1 MRKNFSQKLNNEF
14 KGTVINHIVS
24 LKIVTNYGM
33 KALRHLNKYFLK
45 YWKKL
50 LVGLLITVSA
60 RIFSLVMPSYIN
72 KSIQT
77 IEQFFNGEID
87 KAYAQALLAIDIGI
101 IIGTT
106 AIAALLTFLMRQY
119 IINVSRYIEFDLK
132 NELFEHYL
140 TLSLNFFKRNRVG
153 DLMNRLSEDVSQVRM
168 YAGPA
173 IMYGLQTLT
182 LFVILIPLMF
192 IKAPTLALYTVLPFP
207 ILSVL
212 IYNISKRIHL
222 RSTAV
227 QAYLS
232 TLSTFTQ
239 ERFSG
244 IAVVKA
250 YGLEEQIDQEISQL
264 SSEGKETAMYLVRI
278 NAWFFPLMLLLIGAS
293 NIIVMFVGGRMYL
306 DGSISSVGLIAEF
319 ILYVN
324 MLTWPVTVVG
334 WLTSIIQR
342 AEASQERIN
351 DFLKTTPELVSG
363 DLTMDE
369 VKGELSFTNVH
380 LTYQDTNIEALKG
393 VSFSVKPGETL
404 AILGKTGS
412 GKSSVMD
419 LAARLLD
426 PTSGTILLDQK
437 DLKSYHLDQLR
448 AEIGAVPQD
457 AFLFS
462 ETIKSNIK
470 FGSKNA
476 DDEAIISAAKMAD
489 VHDNILSF
497 PDGYETQLGERGIS
511 LSGGQKQR
519 VSIARALIKQAK
531 IYLFDDC
538 LSAVDTETE
547 EVILENIKR
556 LTADKTTLIVSH
568 RISTIKHADR
578 IIVIEDGKIVQEG
591 THTELLEKEGFYKHL
606 YHEQLVA

>member
-1 MRKNFSQKLNNEF
+1 
-14 KGTVINHIVS
+14 
-24 LKIVTNYGM
+24 M
-33 KALRHLNKYFLK
+33 KALRHLNKYFLE

-50 LVGLLITVSA
+50 LIGLLITVSA
-60 RIFSLVMPSYIN
+60 RVFSLVMPSYIN

-77 IEQFFNGEID
+77 IEQFFKGEID
-87 KAYAQALLAIDIGI
+87 KAHAQELLAIDIGI
-101 IIGTT
+101 IVGTT

-250 YGLEEQIDQEISQL
+250 YGLEEQIDEEISQL
-264 SSEGKETAMYLVRI
+264 SSEGKETAMHLARI

-293 NIIVMFVGGRMYL
+293 NIIVMFVGGRMFL
-306 DGSISSVGLIAEF
+306 NGSISSVGLIAEF

-351 DFLKTTPELVSG
+351 DFLNTAPDLASG
-363 DLTMDE
+363 DLALDE
-369 VKGELSFTNVH
+369 VKGELHFKEVH

-393 VSFSVKPGETL
+393 VSFTVKPGETL

-437 DLKSYHLDQLR
+437 DLKSYNLDQLR

-476 DDEAIISAAKMAD
+476 SDDEIVSAAKMAD

-497 PDGYETQLGERGIS
+497 PDGYDTQSGERGIS

-547 EVILENIKR
+547 EVILENIKK
-556 LTADKTTLIVSH
+556 LTAHKTSLIVSH

-578 IIVIEDGKIVQEG
+578 IIVIEDGNIVQEG
-591 THTELLEKEGFYKHL
+591 THAELVEKEGFYKHL

>member
-1 MRKNFSQKLNNEF
+1 
-14 KGTVINHIVS
+14 
-24 LKIVTNYGM
+24 M

-50 LVGLLITVSA
+50 LIGLLITASA

-77 IEQFFNGEID
+77 IERFFNEEIT
-87 KAYAQALLAIDIGI
+87 KEAAQKLLAMDIWV

-106 AIAALLTFLMRQY
+106 AMAALLTFLMRQY

-132 NELFEHYL
+132 NEIFGHYL
-140 TLSLNFFKRNRVG
+140 KLSLNFFKKNRVG

-182 LFVILIPLMF
+182 LFLILIPLMF

-207 ILSVL
+207 LLSLL
-212 IYNISKRIHL
+212 IYGISKSIHQ
-222 RSTAV
+222 RSTEV
-227 QAYLS
+227 QVFLS
-232 TLSTFTQ
+232 TISTFTQ

-250 YGLEEQIDQEISQL
+250 YGLESQIDKDIQEL
-264 SSEGKETAMYLVRI
+264 SAEGKETAMHLARI

-293 NIIVMFVGGRMYL
+293 NIIVMYVGGQMYI
-306 DGSISSVGLIAEF
+306 DGSIDSVGLIAEF

-351 DFLKTTPELVSG
+351 DFLTTKPDLVSG
-363 DLTMDE
+363 AHTLDQING
-369 VKGELSFTNVH
+369 KLSFKNVS
-380 LTYQDTNIEALKG
+380 LTYEDTEIEALKG
-393 VSFSVKPGETL
+393 VSFSVEPGETL

-412 GKSSVMD
+412 GKSSIVD
-419 LAARLLD
+419 LVSRLLD
-426 PTSGTILLDQK
+426 PTSGTVLLDDRDIK
-437 DLKSYHLDQLR
+437 EFDLHKLR
-448 AEIGAVPQD
+448 SEIGSVPQD
-457 AFLFS
+457 SFLFS
-462 ETIKSNIK
+462 ETIRANIQ
-470 FGSKNA
+470 FGLN
-476 DDEAIISAAKMAD
+476 EASEDQIIEAAKMAD
-489 VHDNILSF
+489 VHDNILTF
-497 PDGYETQLGERGIS
+497 PKGYDTLLGERGIS

-519 VSIARALIKQAK
+519 VAIARALIKNAK
-531 IYLFDDC
+531 LYIFDDC

-547 EVILENIKR
+547 EVILEHIKN
-556 LTADKTTLIVSH
+556 LTKHKTTLIVSH

-578 IIVIEDGKIVQEG
+578 ILVLDQGRIVQEG
-591 THTELLEKEGFYKHL
+591 THSKLIEEEGFYKHL
-606 YHEQLVA
+606 YQEQLAS

>member
-1 MRKNFSQKLNNEF
+1 
-14 KGTVINHIVS
+14 
-24 LKIVTNYGM
+24 M
-33 KALRHLNKYFLK
+33 KALRHLNKYFIK

-50 LVGLLITVSA
+50 LIGLLITASA

-77 IEQFFNGEID
+77 IERFFSEEIT
-87 KAYAQALLAIDIGI
+87 KEAAQKLLAIDIGI

-106 AIAALLTFLMRQY
+106 AMAALLTFLMRQY

-132 NELFEHYL
+132 NEVFSHYL
-140 TLSLNFFKRNRVG
+140 KLSLNFYKKNRVG

-182 LFVILIPLMF
+182 LFLILIPLMF
-192 IKAPTLALYTVLPFP
+192 IKAPMLAFYTVLPFP
-207 ILSVL
+207 VLSVL
-212 IYNISKRIHL
+212 IYSISKRIHQ

-227 QAYLS
+227 QVFLS

-250 YGLEEQIDQEISQL
+250 YGLERQIDQDIRQL
-264 SSEGKETAMYLVRI
+264 SVEGKETAMHLAKI

-293 NIIVMFVGGRMYL
+293 NIIVMYVGGRMYI
-306 DGSISSVGLIAEF
+306 DGSIDSVGLIAEF

-351 DFLKTTPELVSG
+351 DFLNTEPDLVSG
-363 DLTMDE
+363 AHSLE
-369 VKGELSFTNVH
+369 HISGKLSFENVS
-380 LTYQDTNIEALKG
+380 LTYEDTEIEALKK
-393 VSFSVKPGETL
+393 VSFSVNPGETL

-412 GKSSVMD
+412 GKSSIVD
-419 LAARLLD
+419 LATRLLD
-426 PTSGTILLDQK
+426 PSSGSVLLDDK
-437 DLKSYHLDQLR
+437 DLKDFNLSQLR
-448 AEIGAVPQD
+448 TAIGAVPQD
-457 AFLFS
+457 SFLFS
-462 ETIKSNIK
+462 ETIKANIK
-470 FGSKNA
+470 FGYK
-476 DDEAIISAAKMAD
+476 EATEEQIIEAAKMAD

-497 PDGYETQLGERGIS
+497 PKGYDTLLGERGIS

-519 VSIARALIKQAK
+519 VAIARALIKDAK
-531 IYLFDDC
+531 IYIFDDC

-547 EVILENIKR
+547 EIILEHIKR
-556 LTADKTTLIVSH
+556 LTKNKTTIIVSH

-578 IIVIEDGKIVQEG
+578 ILVLDQGRMVQEG
-591 THTELLEKEGFYKHL
+591 SHTKLVEEEGFYRHL
-606 YHEQLVA
+606 YQEQLVS

>member
-1 MRKNFSQKLNNEF
+1 
-14 KGTVINHIVS
+14 
-24 LKIVTNYGM
+24 M

-50 LVGLLITVSA
+50 LIGLLITASA

-77 IEQFFNGEID
+77 IERFFNEEIT
-87 KAYAQALLAIDIGI
+87 KEVAQKLLAIDIGV

-132 NELFEHYL
+132 NEVFSHYL
-140 TLSLNFFKRNRVG
+140 KLSLNFYKKNRVG

-182 LFVILIPLMF
+182 LFLILIPLMF
-192 IKAPTLALYTVLPFP
+192 IKAPILAFYTVLPFP
-207 ILSVL
+207 VLSVL
-212 IYNISKRIHL
+212 IYGISKRIHQ

-227 QAYLS
+227 QVFLS

-250 YGLEEQIDQEISQL
+250 YGLERQIDQDIRQL
-264 SSEGKETAMYLVRI
+264 SVEGKETAMHLAKI

-293 NIIVMFVGGRMYL
+293 NIIVMYVGGQMYI
-306 DGSISSVGLIAEF
+306 DGSIDSVGLIAEF

-351 DFLKTTPELVSG
+351 DFLNTEPDLVSG
-363 DLTMDE
+363 THSLE
-369 VKGELSFTNVH
+369 HISGKLSFENVS
-380 LTYQDTNIEALKG
+380 LTYEDTEIEALKH
-393 VSFSVKPGETL
+393 VSFSVNPGETL

-412 GKSSVMD
+412 GKSSIVD
-419 LAARLLD
+419 LATRLLD
-426 PTSGTILLDQK
+426 PSSGRVLLDDK
-437 DLKSYHLDQLR
+437 DLKDFDLSQLR
-448 AEIGAVPQD
+448 TEIGAVPQD
-457 AFLFS
+457 SFLFS
-462 ETIKSNIK
+462 ETIKANIK
-470 FGSKNA
+470 FGYK
-476 DDEAIISAAKMAD
+476 EATEEQIIEAAKMAD

-497 PDGYETQLGERGIS
+497 PKGYDTLLGERGIS

-519 VSIARALIKQAK
+519 VAIARALIKDAK
-531 IYLFDDC
+531 IYIFDDC

-547 EVILENIKR
+547 EVILEHIKR
-556 LTADKTTLIVSH
+556 LTKNKTTIIVSH

-578 IIVIEDGKIVQEG
+578 ILVLDQGRVVQEG
-591 THTELLEKEGFYKHL
+591 SHTKLIEEDGFYKHL
-606 YHEQLVA
+606 YQEQLVS

>member
-1 MRKNFSQKLNNEF
+1 
-14 KGTVINHIVS
+14 
-24 LKIVTNYGM
+24 M

-50 LVGLLITVSA
+50 LIGLLITASA
-60 RIFSLVMPSYIN
+60 RISSLVMPSYIN

-77 IEQFFNGEID
+77 IERFFKEEITRE
-87 KAYAQALLAIDIGI
+87 AAQKLLAFDIGI

-106 AIAALLTFLMRQY
+106 AMAALLTFLMRQY

-132 NELFEHYL
+132 NEVFGHYL
-140 TLSLNFFKRNRVG
+140 KLSLNFFKKNRVG

-182 LFVILIPLMF
+182 LFLILIPLMF

-207 ILSVL
+207 LLSLL
-212 IYNISKRIHL
+212 IYSISKRIHQ
-222 RSTAV
+222 RSTEV
-227 QAYLS
+227 QAFLS

-239 ERFSG
+239 EHFSG

-250 YGLEEQIDQEISQL
+250 YGLEPQIDKDIRKL
-264 SSEGKETAMYLVRI
+264 SVEGKETAMHLAKI

-293 NIIVMFVGGRMYL
+293 NIIVMYVGGRMYIEGRI
-306 DGSISSVGLIAEF
+306 DSVGLIAEF

-351 DFLKTTPELVSG
+351 DFLTTEPDLVSG
-363 DLTMDE
+363 VHSLE
-369 VKGELSFTNVH
+369 QISGKLSFEKVS
-380 LTYQDTNIEALKG
+380 LTYEDTEIEALKE
-393 VSFSVKPGETL
+393 VSFSVNPGETL

-412 GKSSVMD
+412 GKSSIVD
-419 LAARLLD
+419 LVSRLLD
-426 PTSGTILLDQK
+426 PSSGKVLLDDR
-437 DLKSYHLDQLR
+437 DLKEFDLQKLR
-448 AEIGAVPQD
+448 TEIGAVPQD
-457 AFLFS
+457 SFLFS
-462 ETIKSNIK
+462 ETIRANIQ
-470 FGSKNA
+470 FGLN
-476 DDEAIISAAKMAD
+476 EASEEQIIRAAKMAD
-489 VHDNILSF
+489 VHDNILTFSK
-497 PDGYETQLGERGIS
+497 GYDTLLGERGIS

-519 VSIARALIKQAK
+519 VAIARALIKNAK
-531 IYLFDDC
+531 LYIFDDC

-547 EVILENIKR
+547 EVILEHIKN
-556 LTADKTTLIVSH
+556 LTKHKTTLIVSH
-568 RISTIKHADR
+568 RISTIKHANR
-578 IIVIEDGKIVQEG
+578 ILVLDQGRVVQEG
-591 THTELLEKEGFYKHL
+591 THSKLIEEEGFYKHL
-606 YHEQLVA
+606 YQEQLVS

>member
-1 MRKNFSQKLNNEF
+1 
-14 KGTVINHIVS
+14 
-24 LKIVTNYGM
+24 M

-50 LVGLLITVSA
+50 LIGLLITASA

-77 IEQFFNGEID
+77 IERFFNEEIT
-87 KAYAQALLAIDIGI
+87 KEAAQKLLAIDIGI

-106 AIAALLTFLMRQY
+106 AMAALLTFLMRQY

-132 NELFEHYL
+132 NEVFSHYL
-140 TLSLNFFKRNRVG
+140 KLSLNFYKKNRVG

-182 LFVILIPLMF
+182 LFLILIPLMF
-192 IKAPTLALYTVLPFP
+192 IKAPMLAFYTVLPFP
-207 ILSVL
+207 VLSVL
-212 IYNISKRIHL
+212 IYSISKRIHQ

-227 QAYLS
+227 QVFLS

-250 YGLEEQIDQEISQL
+250 YGLERQIDQDIRQL
-264 SSEGKETAMYLVRI
+264 SVEGKETAMHLAKI

-293 NIIVMFVGGRMYL
+293 NIIVMYVGGRMYI
-306 DGSISSVGLIAEF
+306 DGSIDSVGLIAEF

-351 DFLKTTPELVSG
+351 DFLNTAPDLVSG
-363 DLTMDE
+363 AHSLE
-369 VKGELSFTNVH
+369 HISGKLSFENVS
-380 LTYQDTNIEALKG
+380 LTYEDTEIEALKQ
-393 VSFSVKPGETL
+393 VSFSVNPGETL

-412 GKSSVMD
+412 GKSTIVD
-419 LAARLLD
+419 LATRLLD
-426 PTSGTILLDQK
+426 PSSGRVLLDDK
-437 DLKSYHLDQLR
+437 DLKDFNLSQLR
-448 AEIGAVPQD
+448 TAIGAVPQD
-457 AFLFS
+457 SFLFS
-462 ETIKSNIK
+462 ETIKANIK
-470 FGSKNA
+470 FGYK
-476 DDEAIISAAKMAD
+476 EATEEQIIEAAKMAD

-497 PDGYETQLGERGIS
+497 PKGYDTLLGERGIS

-519 VSIARALIKQAK
+519 VAIARALIKDAK
-531 IYLFDDC
+531 IYIFDDC

-547 EVILENIKR
+547 EVILEHIKR
-556 LTADKTTLIVSH
+556 LTKNKTTIIVSH

-578 IIVIEDGKIVQEG
+578 ILVLDQGRVVQEG
-591 THTELLEKEGFYKHL
+591 SHTKLVEEEGFYRHL
-606 YHEQLVA
+606 YQEQLVS

>member
-1 MRKNFSQKLNNEF
+1 
-14 KGTVINHIVS
+14 
-24 LKIVTNYGM
+24 M

-50 LVGLLITVSA
+50 LIGLLITVSA
-60 RIFSLVMPSYIN
+60 RVFSLVMPSYIN

-77 IEQFFNGEID
+77 IEQFFKGNID
-87 KAYAQALLAIDIGI
+87 KTQAQELLAIDIGI

-140 TLSLNFFKRNRVG
+140 SLSLNFFKRNRVG

-264 SSEGKETAMYLVRI
+264 SSEGKETAMHLARI

-293 NIIVMFVGGRMYL
+293 NIIVMFVGGRMFL
-306 DGSISSVGLIAEF
+306 NGSISSVGLIAEF

-351 DFLKTTPELVSG
+351 DFLKTAPDLVSG
-363 DLTMDE
+363 DLPAQD
-369 VKGELSFTNVH
+369 VKGELSFKNVR

-393 VSFSVKPGETL
+393 ISFTVKPGETL

-419 LAARLLD
+419 LSARLLD
-426 PTSGTILLDQK
+426 PTSGTILLDRK
-437 DLKSYHLDQLR
+437 ELKSYQLDQLR
-448 AEIGAVPQD
+448 AEIGSVPQD

-476 DDEAIISAAKMAD
+476 DDDTIINAAKMAD

-497 PDGYETQLGERGIS
+497 PDGYDTLLGERGIS

-547 EVILENIKR
+547 EVILENIKK
-556 LTADKTTLIVSH
+556 LTIDKTTLIVSH
-568 RISTIKHADR
+568 RISTVKHADR
-578 IIVIEDGKIVQEG
+578 IIVIEDGKITQEG

>member
-1 MRKNFSQKLNNEF
+1 
-14 KGTVINHIVS
+14 
-24 LKIVTNYGM
+24 M
-33 KALRHLNKYFLK
+33 KALRHLNKYFIK

-50 LVGLLITVSA
+50 LIGLLITASA

-77 IEQFFNGEID
+77 IERFFSEEIT
-87 KAYAQALLAIDIGI
+87 KEAAQKLLAIDIGI

-106 AIAALLTFLMRQY
+106 AMAALLTFLMRQY

-132 NELFEHYL
+132 NEVFSHYL
-140 TLSLNFFKRNRVG
+140 KLSLNFYKKNRVG

-182 LFVILIPLMF
+182 LFLILIPLMF
-192 IKAPTLALYTVLPFP
+192 IKAPMLAFYTVLPFP
-207 ILSVL
+207 VLSVL
-212 IYNISKRIHL
+212 IYSISKRIHQ

-227 QAYLS
+227 QVFLS

-250 YGLEEQIDQEISQL
+250 YGLERQIDRDIRHL
-264 SSEGKETAMYLVRI
+264 SVEGKETAMHLAKI

-293 NIIVMFVGGRMYL
+293 NIIVMYVGGQMYI
-306 DGSISSVGLIAEF
+306 DGSIDSVGLIAEF

-351 DFLKTTPELVSG
+351 DFLNTEPDLVSG
-363 DLTMDE
+363 AHSLE
-369 VKGELSFTNVH
+369 HISGKLSFENVS
-380 LTYQDTNIEALKG
+380 LTYEDTEIEALKK
-393 VSFSVKPGETL
+393 VSFSVNPGETL

-412 GKSSVMD
+412 GKSSIVD
-419 LAARLLD
+419 LATRLLD
-426 PTSGTILLDQK
+426 PSSGRVLLDDT
-437 DLKSYHLDQLR
+437 DLKDFDLRQLR
-448 AEIGAVPQD
+448 TEIGAVPQD
-457 AFLFS
+457 SFLFS
-462 ETIKSNIK
+462 ETIKANIK
-470 FGSKNA
+470 FGYK
-476 DDEAIISAAKMAD
+476 EATEEQIIEAAKMAD

-497 PDGYETQLGERGIS
+497 PKGYDTLLGERGIS

-519 VSIARALIKQAK
+519 VAIARALIKDAK
-531 IYLFDDC
+531 IYIFDDC

-547 EVILENIKR
+547 EVILEHIKR
-556 LTADKTTLIVSH
+556 LTKNKTTIIVSH

-578 IIVIEDGKIVQEG
+578 ILVLDQGRVVQEG
-591 THTELLEKEGFYKHL
+591 SHTKLIEEDGFYKHL
-606 YHEQLVA
+606 YQEQLVS

>member
-1 MRKNFSQKLNNEF
+1 
-14 KGTVINHIVS
+14 
-24 LKIVTNYGM
+24 M

-50 LVGLLITVSA
+50 LIGLLITASA

-77 IEQFFNGEID
+77 IERFFNEEIT
-87 KAYAQALLAIDIGI
+87 KEAAQKLLAIDIGI

-106 AIAALLTFLMRQY
+106 AMAALLTFLMRQY

-132 NELFEHYL
+132 NEVFSHYL
-140 TLSLNFFKRNRVG
+140 KLSLNFYKKNRVG

-182 LFVILIPLMF
+182 LFLILIPLMF
-192 IKAPTLALYTVLPFP
+192 IKAPMLAFYTVLPFP
-207 ILSVL
+207 VLSVL
-212 IYNISKRIHL
+212 IYSISKRIHQ

-227 QAYLS
+227 QVFLS

-250 YGLEEQIDQEISQL
+250 YGLERQIDQDIRQL
-264 SSEGKETAMYLVRI
+264 SVEGKETAMHLAKI

-293 NIIVMFVGGRMYL
+293 NIIVMYVGGRMYI
-306 DGSISSVGLIAEF
+306 DGSIDSVGLIAEF

-351 DFLKTTPELVSG
+351 DFLNTAPDLVSG
-363 DLTMDE
+363 AYSLE
-369 VKGELSFTNVH
+369 HISGKLSFENVS
-380 LTYQDTNIEALKG
+380 LTYEDTEIEALKQ
-393 VSFSVKPGETL
+393 VSFSVNPGETL

-412 GKSSVMD
+412 GKSSIVD
-419 LAARLLD
+419 LATRLLD
-426 PTSGTILLDQK
+426 PSSGRVLLDDK
-437 DLKSYHLDQLR
+437 DLKDFNLSQLR
-448 AEIGAVPQD
+448 TAIGAVPQD
-457 AFLFS
+457 SFLFS
-462 ETIKSNIK
+462 ETIKANIK
-470 FGSKNA
+470 FGYK
-476 DDEAIISAAKMAD
+476 EATEEQIIEAAKMAD

-497 PDGYETQLGERGIS
+497 PKGYDTLLGERGIS

-519 VSIARALIKQAK
+519 VAIARALIKDAK
-531 IYLFDDC
+531 IYIFDDC

-547 EVILENIKR
+547 EVILEHIKR
-556 LTADKTTLIVSH
+556 LTKNKTTIIVSH

-578 IIVIEDGKIVQEG
+578 ILVLDQGRVVQEG
-591 THTELLEKEGFYKHL
+591 SHTKLVEEEGFYRHL
-606 YHEQLVA
+606 YQEQLVS

>member
-1 MRKNFSQKLNNEF
+1 
-14 KGTVINHIVS
+14 
-24 LKIVTNYGM
+24 M

-50 LVGLLITVSA
+50 LIGLLITASA

-77 IEQFFNGEID
+77 IERFFNEEIT
-87 KAYAQALLAIDIGI
+87 KEAAQKLLAIDIGV

-132 NELFEHYL
+132 NEVFGHYL
-140 TLSLNFFKRNRVG
+140 KLSLNFYKKNRVG

-182 LFVILIPLMF
+182 LFLILIPLMF
-192 IKAPTLALYTVLPFP
+192 IKAPMLAFYTVLPFP
-207 ILSVL
+207 VLSVL
-212 IYNISKRIHL
+212 IYGISKRIHQ

-227 QAYLS
+227 QVFLS

-250 YGLEEQIDQEISQL
+250 YGLERQIDRDIRQL
-264 SSEGKETAMYLVRI
+264 SVEGKETAMHLAKI

-293 NIIVMFVGGRMYL
+293 NIIVMYVGGQMYI
-306 DGSISSVGLIAEF
+306 DGSIDSVGLIAEF

-351 DFLKTTPELVSG
+351 DFLNTEPDLVSG
-363 DLTMDE
+363 AHSLE
-369 VKGELSFTNVH
+369 HISGKLSFENVS
-380 LTYQDTNIEALKG
+380 LTYEDTEIEALKK
-393 VSFSVKPGETL
+393 VSFSVNPGETL

-412 GKSSVMD
+412 GKSSIVD
-419 LAARLLD
+419 LATRLLD
-426 PTSGTILLDQK
+426 PSSGRVLLDDT
-437 DLKSYHLDQLR
+437 DLKDFDLRQLR
-448 AEIGAVPQD
+448 TEIGAVPQD
-457 AFLFS
+457 SFLFS
-462 ETIKSNIK
+462 ETIKANIK
-470 FGSKNA
+470 FGYK
-476 DDEAIISAAKMAD
+476 EATEEQIIEAAKMAD

-497 PDGYETQLGERGIS
+497 PKGYDTLLGERGIS

-519 VSIARALIKQAK
+519 VAIARALIKDAK
-531 IYLFDDC
+531 VYIFDDC

-547 EVILENIKR
+547 EVILEHIKH
-556 LTADKTTLIVSH
+556 LTKNKTTIIVSH

-578 IIVIEDGKIVQEG
+578 ILVLDQGRVVQEG
-591 THTELLEKEGFYKHL
+591 SHTKLIEEDGFYKHL
-606 YHEQLVA
+606 YQEQLVS

>member
-1 MRKNFSQKLNNEF
+1 
-14 KGTVINHIVS
+14 
-24 LKIVTNYGM
+24 M
-33 KALRHLNKYFLK
+33 KALRHLNKYFIK

-50 LVGLLITVSA
+50 LIGLLITASA

-77 IEQFFNGEID
+77 IERFFSEEIT
-87 KAYAQALLAIDIGI
+87 KEAAQKLLAIDIGI

-106 AIAALLTFLMRQY
+106 AMAALLTFLMRQY

-132 NELFEHYL
+132 NEVFSHYL
-140 TLSLNFFKRNRVG
+140 KLSLNFYKKNRVG

-182 LFVILIPLMF
+182 LFLILIPLMF
-192 IKAPTLALYTVLPFP
+192 IKAPMLAFYTVLPFP
-207 ILSVL
+207 VLSVL
-212 IYNISKRIHL
+212 IYSISKRIHQ

-227 QAYLS
+227 QVFLS

-250 YGLEEQIDQEISQL
+250 YGLERQIDRDIRHL
-264 SSEGKETAMYLVRI
+264 SVEGKETAMHLAKI

-293 NIIVMFVGGRMYL
+293 NIIVMYVGGQMYI
-306 DGSISSVGLIAEF
+306 DGSIDSVGLIAEF

-351 DFLKTTPELVSG
+351 DFLNTEPDLVSG
-363 DLTMDE
+363 AHSLE
-369 VKGELSFTNVH
+369 HISGKLSFENVS
-380 LTYQDTNIEALKG
+380 LTYEDTEIEALKK
-393 VSFSVKPGETL
+393 VSFSVNPGETL

-412 GKSSVMD
+412 GKSSIVD
-419 LAARLLD
+419 LATRLLD
-426 PTSGTILLDQK
+426 PSSGRVLLDDK
-437 DLKSYHLDQLR
+437 DLKDFNLSQLR
-448 AEIGAVPQD
+448 TAIGAVPQD
-457 AFLFS
+457 SFLFS
-462 ETIKSNIK
+462 ETIKANIK
-470 FGSKNA
+470 FGYK
-476 DDEAIISAAKMAD
+476 EATEEQIIEAAKMAD

-497 PDGYETQLGERGIS
+497 PKGYDTLLGERGIS

-519 VSIARALIKQAK
+519 VAIARALIKDAK
-531 IYLFDDC
+531 IYIFDDC

-547 EVILENIKR
+547 EVILEHIKR
-556 LTADKTTLIVSH
+556 LTKNKTTIIVSH

-578 IIVIEDGKIVQEG
+578 ILVLDQGRVVQEG
-591 THTELLEKEGFYKHL
+591 SHTKLVEEEGFYRHL
-606 YHEQLVA
+606 YQEQLVS

>member
-1 MRKNFSQKLNNEF
+1 
-14 KGTVINHIVS
+14 
-24 LKIVTNYGM
+24 M

-50 LVGLLITVSA
+50 LIGLLITASA

-77 IEQFFNGEID
+77 IERFFNEEIT
-87 KAYAQALLAIDIGI
+87 KEAAQKLLAIDIGV

-132 NELFEHYL
+132 NEVFGHYL
-140 TLSLNFFKRNRVG
+140 KLSLNFYKKNRVG

-182 LFVILIPLMF
+182 LFLILIPLMF
-192 IKAPTLALYTVLPFP
+192 IKAPMLAFYTVLPFP
-207 ILSVL
+207 VLSVL
-212 IYNISKRIHL
+212 IYSISKRIHQ

-227 QAYLS
+227 QVFLS

-250 YGLEEQIDQEISQL
+250 YGLERQIDRDIRHL
-264 SSEGKETAMYLVRI
+264 SVEGKETAMHLAKI

-293 NIIVMFVGGRMYL
+293 NIIVMYVGGQMYI
-306 DGSISSVGLIAEF
+306 DGSIDSVGLIAEF

-351 DFLKTTPELVSG
+351 DFLNTEPDLVSG
-363 DLTMDE
+363 AHSLE
-369 VKGELSFTNVH
+369 HISGKLSFENVS
-380 LTYQDTNIEALKG
+380 LTYEDTEIEALKK
-393 VSFSVKPGETL
+393 VSFSVNPGETL

-412 GKSSVMD
+412 GKSSIVD
-419 LAARLLD
+419 LATRLLD
-426 PTSGTILLDQK
+426 PSSGRVLLDDK
-437 DLKSYHLDQLR
+437 DLKDFNLSQLR
-448 AEIGAVPQD
+448 TAIGAVPQD
-457 AFLFS
+457 SFLFS
-462 ETIKSNIK
+462 ETIKANIK
-470 FGSKNA
+470 FGYK
-476 DDEAIISAAKMAD
+476 EATEEQIIEAAKMAD

-497 PDGYETQLGERGIS
+497 PKGYDTLLGERGIS

-519 VSIARALIKQAK
+519 VAIARALIKDAK
-531 IYLFDDC
+531 IYIFDDC

-547 EVILENIKR
+547 EVILEHIKR
-556 LTADKTTLIVSH
+556 LTKNKTTIIVSH

-578 IIVIEDGKIVQEG
+578 ILVLDQGRVVQEG
-591 THTELLEKEGFYKHL
+591 SHTKLVEEEGFYRHL
-606 YHEQLVA
+606 YQEQLVS

>member
-1 MRKNFSQKLNNEF
+1 
-14 KGTVINHIVS
+14 
-24 LKIVTNYGM
+24 M

-50 LVGLLITVSA
+50 LIGLLITASA

-77 IEQFFNGEID
+77 IERFFNEEIT
-87 KAYAQALLAIDIGI
+87 KEAAQKLLAIDIGV

-132 NELFEHYL
+132 NEVFGHYL
-140 TLSLNFFKRNRVG
+140 KLSLNFYKKNRVG

-182 LFVILIPLMF
+182 LFLILIPLMF
-192 IKAPTLALYTVLPFP
+192 IKAPMLAFYTVLPFP
-207 ILSVL
+207 VLSVL
-212 IYNISKRIHL
+212 IYGISKRIHQ

-227 QAYLS
+227 QVFLS

-250 YGLEEQIDQEISQL
+250 YGLERQIDRDIRQL
-264 SSEGKETAMYLVRI
+264 SVEGKETAMHLAKI

-293 NIIVMFVGGRMYL
+293 NIIVMYVGGQMYI
-306 DGSISSVGLIAEF
+306 DGSIDSVGLIAEF

-351 DFLKTTPELVSG
+351 DFLNTEPDLVSG
-363 DLTMDE
+363 AHSLE
-369 VKGELSFTNVH
+369 HISGKLSFENVS
-380 LTYQDTNIEALKG
+380 LTYEDTEIEALKK
-393 VSFSVKPGETL
+393 VSFSVNPGETL

-412 GKSSVMD
+412 GKSSIVD
-419 LAARLLD
+419 LATRLLD
-426 PTSGTILLDQK
+426 PSSGRVLLDDT
-437 DLKSYHLDQLR
+437 DLKDFDLRQLR
-448 AEIGAVPQD
+448 TEIGAVPQD
-457 AFLFS
+457 SFLFS
-462 ETIKSNIK
+462 ETIKANIK
-470 FGSKNA
+470 FGYK
-476 DDEAIISAAKMAD
+476 EATEEQIIEAAKMAD

-497 PDGYETQLGERGIS
+497 PKGYDTLLGERGIS

-519 VSIARALIKQAK
+519 VAIARALIKDAK
-531 IYLFDDC
+531 IYIFDDC

-547 EVILENIKR
+547 EVILEHIKR
-556 LTADKTTLIVSH
+556 LTKNKTTIIVSH

-578 IIVIEDGKIVQEG
+578 ILVLDQGRVVQEG
-591 THTELLEKEGFYKHL
+591 SHTKLIEEDGFYKHL
-606 YHEQLVA
+606 YQEQLVS

>member
-1 MRKNFSQKLNNEF
+1 
-14 KGTVINHIVS
+14 
-24 LKIVTNYGM
+24 M

-50 LVGLLITVSA
+50 LIGLLITASA
-60 RIFSLVMPSYIN
+60 RIFSLVMHSYIN

-77 IEQFFNGEID
+77 IERFFNEEIT
-87 KAYAQALLAIDIGI
+87 KEAAQKLLAIDIGV

-132 NELFEHYL
+132 NEVFGHYL
-140 TLSLNFFKRNRVG
+140 KLSLNFYKKNRVG

-182 LFVILIPLMF
+182 LFLILIPLMF
-192 IKAPTLALYTVLPFP
+192 IKAPMLAFYTVLPFP
-207 ILSVL
+207 VLSVL
-212 IYNISKRIHL
+212 IYGISKRIHQ

-227 QAYLS
+227 QVFLS

-250 YGLEEQIDQEISQL
+250 YGLERQIDRDIRQL
-264 SSEGKETAMYLVRI
+264 SVEGKETAMHLAKI

-293 NIIVMFVGGRMYL
+293 NIIVMYVGGQMYI
-306 DGSISSVGLIAEF
+306 DGSIDSVGLIAEF

-351 DFLKTTPELVSG
+351 DFLNTEPDLVSG
-363 DLTMDE
+363 AHSLE
-369 VKGELSFTNVH
+369 HISGKLSFENVS
-380 LTYQDTNIEALKG
+380 LTYEDTEIEALKK
-393 VSFSVKPGETL
+393 VSFSVNPGETL

-412 GKSSVMD
+412 GKSSIVD
-419 LAARLLD
+419 LATRLLD
-426 PTSGTILLDQK
+426 PSSGRVLLDDT
-437 DLKSYHLDQLR
+437 DLKDFDLRQLR
-448 AEIGAVPQD
+448 TEIGAVPQD
-457 AFLFS
+457 SFLFS
-462 ETIKSNIK
+462 ETIKANIK
-470 FGSKNA
+470 FGYK
-476 DDEAIISAAKMAD
+476 EATEEQIIEAAKMAD

-497 PDGYETQLGERGIS
+497 PKGYDTLLGERGIS

-519 VSIARALIKQAK
+519 VAIARALIKDAK
-531 IYLFDDC
+531 IYIFDDC

-547 EVILENIKR
+547 EVILEHIKR
-556 LTADKTTLIVSH
+556 LTKNKTTIIVSH

-578 IIVIEDGKIVQEG
+578 ILVLDQGRVVQEG
-591 THTELLEKEGFYKHL
+591 SHTKLIEEDGFYKHL
-606 YHEQLVA
+606 YQEQLVS

>member
-1 MRKNFSQKLNNEF
+1 
-14 KGTVINHIVS
+14 
-24 LKIVTNYGM
+24 M
-33 KALRHLNKYFLK
+33 KALRHLNKYFLE

-50 LVGLLITVSA
+50 LIGLLITVSA
-60 RIFSLVMPSYIN
+60 RVFSLVMPSYIN

-77 IEQFFNGEID
+77 IEQFFKGEID
-87 KAYAQALLAIDIGI
+87 KAHAQELLAIDIGI
-101 IIGTT
+101 IVGTT

-250 YGLEEQIDQEISQL
+250 YGLEEQIDEEISQL
-264 SSEGKETAMYLVRI
+264 SSKGKETAMHLARI

-293 NIIVMFVGGRMYL
+293 NIIVMFVGGRMFL
-306 DGSISSVGLIAEF
+306 NGSISSVGLIAEF

-351 DFLKTTPELVSG
+351 DFLNTAPDLASG
-363 DLTMDE
+363 DLALDE
-369 VKGELSFTNVH
+369 VKGELHFKEVH

-393 VSFSVKPGETL
+393 VSFTVKPGETL

-426 PTSGTILLDQK
+426 PTSGAILLDQK
-437 DLKSYHLDQLR
+437 DLKSYNLDQLR

-476 DDEAIISAAKMAD
+476 SDDEIVSAAKMAD

-497 PDGYETQLGERGIS
+497 PDGYDTQLGERGIS

-547 EVILENIKR
+547 EVILENIKK
-556 LTADKTTLIVSH
+556 LTAHKTSLIVSH

-591 THTELLEKEGFYKHL
+591 THAELVEKEGFYKHL

>member
-1 MRKNFSQKLNNEF
+1 
-14 KGTVINHIVS
+14 
-24 LKIVTNYGM
+24 M
-33 KALRHLNKYFLK
+33 KALRHLNKYFLN

-77 IEQFFNGEID
+77 IEQFFKGEID
-87 KAYAQALLAIDIGI
+87 KAYAQELLAIDIGI

-264 SSEGKETAMYLVRI
+264 SSEGKETAMYLARI

-363 DLTMDE
+363 DLLMDE
-369 VKGELSFTNVH
+369 VKGELSFKNVH

>member
-1 MRKNFSQKLNNEF
+1 
-14 KGTVINHIVS
+14 
-24 LKIVTNYGM
+24 M
-33 KALRHLNKYFLK
+33 KALRHLDKYFIK

-50 LVGLLITVSA
+50 LIGLLITASA

-77 IEQFFNGEID
+77 IERFFSEEIT
-87 KAYAQALLAIDIGI
+87 KEAAQKLLAIDIGI

-106 AIAALLTFLMRQY
+106 AMAALLTFLMRQY

-132 NELFEHYL
+132 NEVFSHYL
-140 TLSLNFFKRNRVG
+140 KLSLNFYKKNRVG

-182 LFVILIPLMF
+182 LFLILIPLMF
-192 IKAPTLALYTVLPFP
+192 IKAPMLAFYTVLPFP
-207 ILSVL
+207 VLSVL
-212 IYNISKRIHL
+212 IYSISKRIHQ

-227 QAYLS
+227 QVFLS

-250 YGLEEQIDQEISQL
+250 YGLERQIDQDIRQL
-264 SSEGKETAMYLVRI
+264 SVEGKETAMHLAKI

-293 NIIVMFVGGRMYL
+293 NIIVMYVGGRMYI
-306 DGSISSVGLIAEF
+306 DGSIDSVGLIAEF

-351 DFLKTTPELVSG
+351 DFLNTAPDLVSG
-363 DLTMDE
+363 AYSLE
-369 VKGELSFTNVH
+369 HISGKLSFENVS
-380 LTYQDTNIEALKG
+380 LTYEDTEIEALKQ
-393 VSFSVKPGETL
+393 VSFSVNPGETL

-412 GKSSVMD
+412 GKSTIVD
-419 LAARLLD
+419 LATRLLD
-426 PTSGTILLDQK
+426 PSSGRVLLDDK
-437 DLKSYHLDQLR
+437 DLKDFNLSQLR
-448 AEIGAVPQD
+448 TAIGAVPQD
-457 AFLFS
+457 SFLFS
-462 ETIKSNIK
+462 ETIKANIK
-470 FGSKNA
+470 FGYK
-476 DDEAIISAAKMAD
+476 EATEEQIIEAAKMAD

-497 PDGYETQLGERGIS
+497 PKGYDTLLGERGIS

-519 VSIARALIKQAK
+519 VAIARALIKDAK
-531 IYLFDDC
+531 IYIFDDC

-547 EVILENIKR
+547 EVILEHIKR
-556 LTADKTTLIVSH
+556 LTKNKTTIIVSH

-578 IIVIEDGKIVQEG
+578 ILVLDQGRVVQEG
-591 THTELLEKEGFYKHL
+591 SHTKLVEEEGFYRHL
-606 YHEQLVA
+606 YQEQLVS

>member
-1 MRKNFSQKLNNEF
+1 
-14 KGTVINHIVS
+14 
-24 LKIVTNYGM
+24 M
-33 KALRHLNKYFLK
+33 KALRHLNKYFLE

-50 LVGLLITVSA
+50 LIGLLITVSA
-60 RIFSLVMPSYIN
+60 RVFSLVMPSYIN

-77 IEQFFNGEID
+77 IEQFFKGEID
-87 KAYAQALLAIDIGI
+87 KAHAQELLAIDIGI
-101 IIGTT
+101 IVGTT

-250 YGLEEQIDQEISQL
+250 YGLEEQIDEEISQL
-264 SSEGKETAMYLVRI
+264 SSKGKETAMHLARI

-293 NIIVMFVGGRMYL
+293 NIIVMFVGGRMFL
-306 DGSISSVGLIAEF
+306 NGSISSVGLIAEF

-351 DFLKTTPELVSG
+351 DFLNTAPDLASG
-363 DLTMDE
+363 DLALDE
-369 VKGELSFTNVH
+369 VKGELHFKEVH

-393 VSFSVKPGETL
+393 VSFTVKPGETL

-437 DLKSYHLDQLR
+437 DLKSYNLDQLR

-476 DDEAIISAAKMAD
+476 SDDEIVSAAKMAD

-497 PDGYETQLGERGIS
+497 PDGYDTQLGERGIS

-547 EVILENIKR
+547 EVILENIKK
-556 LTADKTTLIVSH
+556 LTAHKTTLIVSH

-591 THTELLEKEGFYKHL
+591 THAELVEKEGFYKHL

>member
-1 MRKNFSQKLNNEF
+1 
-14 KGTVINHIVS
+14 
-24 LKIVTNYGM
+24 M
-33 KALRHLNKYFLK
+33 KALRHLNKYFLE

-50 LVGLLITVSA
+50 LIGLLITVSA
-60 RIFSLVMPSYIN
+60 RVFSLVMPSYIN

-77 IEQFFNGEID
+77 IEQFFKGEID
-87 KAYAQALLAIDIGI
+87 KAHAQELLAIDIGI
-101 IIGTT
+101 IVGTT

-250 YGLEEQIDQEISQL
+250 YGLEEQIDEEISQL
-264 SSEGKETAMYLVRI
+264 SSEGKETAMHLARI

-293 NIIVMFVGGRMYL
+293 NIIVMFVGGRMFL
-306 DGSISSVGLIAEF
+306 NGSISSVGLIAEF

-351 DFLKTTPELVSG
+351 DFLNTAPDLASG
-363 DLTMDE
+363 DLALDE
-369 VKGELSFTNVH
+369 VKGELHFKEVH

-393 VSFSVKPGETL
+393 VSFTVKPGETL

-437 DLKSYHLDQLR
+437 DLRSYNLDQLR

-476 DDEAIISAAKMAD
+476 SDDEIVSAAKMAD

-497 PDGYETQLGERGIS
+497 PDGYDTQLGERGIS

-547 EVILENIKR
+547 EVILENIKK
-556 LTADKTTLIVSH
+556 LTAHKTTLIVSH

-578 IIVIEDGKIVQEG
+578 IIVIEDGNIVQEG
-591 THTELLEKEGFYKHL
+591 THAELVEKEGFYKHL

>member
-1 MRKNFSQKLNNEF
+1 
-14 KGTVINHIVS
+14 
-24 LKIVTNYGM
+24 M
-33 KALRHLNKYFLK
+33 KALRHLNKYFIK

-50 LVGLLITVSA
+50 LIGLLITASA

-77 IEQFFNGEID
+77 IERFFNEEIT
-87 KAYAQALLAIDIGI
+87 KEAAQKLLAIDIGI

-106 AIAALLTFLMRQY
+106 AMAALLTFLMRQY

-132 NELFEHYL
+132 NEVFSHYL
-140 TLSLNFFKRNRVG
+140 KLSLNFYKKNRVG

-182 LFVILIPLMF
+182 LFLILIPLMF
-192 IKAPTLALYTVLPFP
+192 IKAPMLAFYTVLPFP
-207 ILSVL
+207 VLSVL
-212 IYNISKRIHL
+212 IYSISKRIHQ

-227 QAYLS
+227 QVFLS

-250 YGLEEQIDQEISQL
+250 YGLERQIDRDIRHL
-264 SSEGKETAMYLVRI
+264 SVEGKETAMHLAKI

-293 NIIVMFVGGRMYL
+293 NIIVMYVGGQMYI
-306 DGSISSVGLIAEF
+306 DGSIDSVGLIAEF

-351 DFLKTTPELVSG
+351 DFLNTEPDLVSG
-363 DLTMDE
+363 AHSLE
-369 VKGELSFTNVH
+369 HISGKLSFENVS
-380 LTYQDTNIEALKG
+380 LTYEDTEIEALKK
-393 VSFSVKPGETL
+393 VSFSVNPGETL

-412 GKSSVMD
+412 GKSSIVD
-419 LAARLLD
+419 LATRLLD
-426 PTSGTILLDQK
+426 PSSGRVLLDDT
-437 DLKSYHLDQLR
+437 DLKDFDLRQLR
-448 AEIGAVPQD
+448 TEIGAVPQD
-457 AFLFS
+457 SFLFS
-462 ETIKSNIK
+462 ETIKANIK
-470 FGSKNA
+470 FGYK
-476 DDEAIISAAKMAD
+476 EATEEQIIEAAKMAD

-497 PDGYETQLGERGIS
+497 PKGYDTLLGERGIS

-519 VSIARALIKQAK
+519 VAIARALIKDAK
-531 IYLFDDC
+531 IYIFDDC

-547 EVILENIKR
+547 EVILEHIKR
-556 LTADKTTLIVSH
+556 LTKNNTTIIVSH

-578 IIVIEDGKIVQEG
+578 ILVLDQGRVVQEG
-591 THTELLEKEGFYKHL
+591 SHTKLVEEEGFYRHL
-606 YHEQLVA
+606 YQEQLVS

>member
-1 MRKNFSQKLNNEF
+1 
-14 KGTVINHIVS
+14 
-24 LKIVTNYGM
+24 M

-50 LVGLLITVSA
+50 LIGLLITASA

-77 IEQFFNGEID
+77 IEQFFKNEIT
-87 KAYAQALLAIDIGI
+87 KEAAQQLLTIDISI

-119 IINVSRYIEFDLK
+119 IINVSRYIEYDLK
-132 NELFEHYL
+132 NEVFKHYL
-140 TLSLNFFKRNRVG
+140 TLSLNFYKKNRVG

-192 IKAPTLALYTVLPFP
+192 VKAPTLALYTVLPFP

-212 IYNISKRIHL
+212 IYGVSKRIHQ

-227 QAYLS
+227 QTFLS

-250 YGLEEQIDQEISQL
+250 YGLEQQIDRDIEQL
-264 SSEGKETAMYLVRI
+264 SIEGKETAMHLAKI

-293 NIIVMFVGGRMYL
+293 NIIVMYVGGRMFI
-306 DGSISSVGLIAEF
+306 DGRIDSVGLIAEF

-351 DFLKTTPELVSG
+351 DFLNTKPDLVSG
-363 DLTMDE
+363 TAPATSLTGQLRFDS
-369 VKGELSFTNVH
+369 VF
-380 LTYQDTNIEALKG
+380 LTYEDTEIEALKG
-393 VSFSVKPGETL
+393 VSFTVNPGETL

-412 GKSSVMD
+412 GKSSIID
-419 LAARLLD
+419 LATRLLD
-426 PTSGTILLDQK
+426 PSRGAIFLDEVN
-437 DLKSYHLDQLR
+437 LKEYDIHELR

-462 ETIKSNIK
+462 ETIKANIQ
-470 FGSKNA
+470 FGNKEA
-476 DDEAIISAAKMAD
+476 TDEQIIEAAKMAD

-497 PDGYETQLGERGIS
+497 PKGYDTLLGERGIS

-519 VSIARALIKQAK
+519 VSIARALIKDAQL
-531 IYLFDDC
+531 YMFDDC

-547 EVILENIKR
+547 EVILEHIKR
-556 LTADKTTLIVSH
+556 LTATKTTLIVSH

-578 IIVIEDGKIVQEG
+578 ILVLDQGRVVQEG
-591 THTELLEKEGFYKHL
+591 THAKLIEQDGFYKHL
-606 YHEQLVA
+606 YHEQLVS

>member
-1 MRKNFSQKLNNEF
+1 
-14 KGTVINHIVS
+14 
-24 LKIVTNYGM
+24 M

-50 LVGLLITVSA
+50 LIGLLITASA

-77 IEQFFNGEID
+77 IERFFNEEIT
-87 KAYAQALLAIDIGI
+87 KEAAQKLLAIDIGI

-106 AIAALLTFLMRQY
+106 AMAALLTFLMRQY

-132 NELFEHYL
+132 NEVFSHYL
-140 TLSLNFFKRNRVG
+140 KLSLNFYKKNRVG

-182 LFVILIPLMF
+182 LFLILIPLMF
-192 IKAPTLALYTVLPFP
+192 IKAPMLAFYTVLPFP
-207 ILSVL
+207 VLSVL
-212 IYNISKRIHL
+212 IYSISKRIHQ

-227 QAYLS
+227 QVFLS

-250 YGLEEQIDQEISQL
+250 YGLERQIDQDIRQL
-264 SSEGKETAMYLVRI
+264 SVEGKETAMHLAKI

-293 NIIVMFVGGRMYL
+293 NIIVMYVGGRMYI
-306 DGSISSVGLIAEF
+306 DGSIDSVGLIAEF

-351 DFLKTTPELVSG
+351 DFLNTAPDLVSG
-363 DLTMDE
+363 AYSLE
-369 VKGELSFTNVH
+369 HISGKLSFENVS
-380 LTYQDTNIEALKG
+380 LTYEDTEIEALKQ
-393 VSFSVKPGETL
+393 VSFSVNPGETL

-412 GKSSVMD
+412 GKSTIVD
-419 LAARLLD
+419 LATRLLD
-426 PTSGTILLDQK
+426 PSSGRVLLDDK
-437 DLKSYHLDQLR
+437 DLKDFNLSQLR
-448 AEIGAVPQD
+448 TAIGAVPQD
-457 AFLFS
+457 SFLFS
-462 ETIKSNIK
+462 ETIKANIK
-470 FGSKNA
+470 FGYK
-476 DDEAIISAAKMAD
+476 EATEEQIIEAAKMAD

-497 PDGYETQLGERGIS
+497 PKGYDTLLGERGIS

-519 VSIARALIKQAK
+519 VAIARALIKDAK
-531 IYLFDDC
+531 IYIFDDC

-547 EVILENIKR
+547 EVILEHIKR
-556 LTADKTTLIVSH
+556 LTKNKTTIIVSH

-578 IIVIEDGKIVQEG
+578 ILVLDQGRMVQEG
-591 THTELLEKEGFYKHL
+591 SHTKLVEEEGFYRHL
-606 YHEQLVA
+606 YQEQLVS

>member
-1 MRKNFSQKLNNEF
+1 
-14 KGTVINHIVS
+14 
-24 LKIVTNYGM
+24 M
-33 KALRHLNKYFLK
+33 KALRHLNKYFIK

-50 LVGLLITVSA
+50 LIGLLITASA

-77 IEQFFNGEID
+77 IERFFSEEIT
-87 KAYAQALLAIDIGI
+87 KEAAQKLLAIDIGI

-106 AIAALLTFLMRQY
+106 AMAALLTFLMRQY

-132 NELFEHYL
+132 NEVFSHYL
-140 TLSLNFFKRNRVG
+140 KLSLNFYKKNRVG

-182 LFVILIPLMF
+182 LFLILIPLMF
-192 IKAPTLALYTVLPFP
+192 IKAPMLAFYTVLPFP
-207 ILSVL
+207 VLSVL
-212 IYNISKRIHL
+212 IYSISKRIHQ

-227 QAYLS
+227 QVFLS

-250 YGLEEQIDQEISQL
+250 YGLERQIDRDIRHL
-264 SSEGKETAMYLVRI
+264 SVEGKETAMHLAKI

-293 NIIVMFVGGRMYL
+293 NIIVMYVGGQMYI
-306 DGSISSVGLIAEF
+306 DGSIDSVGLIAEF

-351 DFLKTTPELVSG
+351 DFLNTEPDLVSG
-363 DLTMDE
+363 AHSLE
-369 VKGELSFTNVH
+369 HISGKLSFENVS
-380 LTYQDTNIEALKG
+380 LTYEDTEIEALKK
-393 VSFSVKPGETL
+393 VSFSVNPGETL

-412 GKSSVMD
+412 GKSSIVD
-419 LAARLLD
+419 LATRLLD
-426 PTSGTILLDQK
+426 PSSGRVLLDDT
-437 DLKSYHLDQLR
+437 DLKDFDLRQLR
-448 AEIGAVPQD
+448 TEIGAVPQD
-457 AFLFS
+457 SFLFS
-462 ETIKSNIK
+462 ETIKANIK
-470 FGSKNA
+470 FGYK
-476 DDEAIISAAKMAD
+476 EATEEQIIEAAKMAD

-497 PDGYETQLGERGIS
+497 PKGYDTLLGERGIS

-519 VSIARALIKQAK
+519 VAIARALIKDAK
-531 IYLFDDC
+531 IYIFDDC

-547 EVILENIKR
+547 EVILEHIKR
-556 LTADKTTLIVSH
+556 LTKNNTTIIVSH

-578 IIVIEDGKIVQEG
+578 ILVLDQGRVVQEG
-591 THTELLEKEGFYKHL
+591 SHTKLVEEEGFYRHL
-606 YHEQLVA
+606 YQEQLVS

>member
-1 MRKNFSQKLNNEF
+1 
-14 KGTVINHIVS
+14 
-24 LKIVTNYGM
+24 M

-50 LVGLLITVSA
+50 LIGLLITASA

-77 IEQFFNGEID
+77 IERFFSEEIT
-87 KAYAQALLAIDIGI
+87 KEAAQKLLAIDIGV

-106 AIAALLTFLMRQY
+106 AMAALLTFLMRQY

-132 NELFEHYL
+132 NEVFSHYL
-140 TLSLNFFKRNRVG
+140 KLSLNFYKKNRVG

-182 LFVILIPLMF
+182 LFLILIPLMF
-192 IKAPTLALYTVLPFP
+192 IKAPMLAFYTVLPFP
-207 ILSVL
+207 VLSML
-212 IYNISKRIHL
+212 IYSISKRIHQ

-227 QAYLS
+227 QVFLS

-250 YGLEEQIDQEISQL
+250 YGLERQIDQDIRQL
-264 SSEGKETAMYLVRI
+264 SVEGKETAMHLAKI

-293 NIIVMFVGGRMYL
+293 NIIVMYVGGQMYIG
-306 DGSISSVGLIAEF
+306 GSIDSVGLIAEF

-351 DFLKTTPELVSG
+351 DFLNTAPDLVSG
-363 DLTMDE
+363 TRSLE
-369 VKGELSFTNVH
+369 HINGKLSFENVC
-380 LTYQDTNIEALKG
+380 LTYEDTEIEALKQ
-393 VSFSVKPGETL
+393 VNFSVNPGETL

-412 GKSSVMD
+412 GKSSIVD
-419 LAARLLD
+419 LATRLLD
-426 PTSGTILLDQK
+426 PSNGRVLLDDI
-437 DLKSYHLDQLR
+437 DLKDFNLSQLR
-448 AEIGAVPQD
+448 TAIGAVPQD
-457 AFLFS
+457 SFLFS
-462 ETIKSNIK
+462 ETIKANIK
-470 FGSKNA
+470 FGYK
-476 DDEAIISAAKMAD
+476 EATEEQIIEAAKMAD

-497 PDGYETQLGERGIS
+497 PKGYDTLLGERGIS

-519 VSIARALIKQAK
+519 VAIARALIKDAK
-531 IYLFDDC
+531 IYIFDDC

-547 EVILENIKR
+547 EVILEHIKR
-556 LTADKTTLIVSH
+556 LTKNKTTIIVSH

-578 IIVIEDGKIVQEG
+578 ILVLDKGRVVQEG
-591 THTELLEKEGFYKHL
+591 SHTKLVEEDGFYRHL
-606 YHEQLVA
+606 YQEQLVS

>member
-1 MRKNFSQKLNNEF
+1 
-14 KGTVINHIVS
+14 
-24 LKIVTNYGM
+24 M

-50 LVGLLITVSA
+50 LIGLLITASA

-77 IEQFFNGEID
+77 IERFFNEEIT
-87 KAYAQALLAIDIGI
+87 KEAAQKLLAIDIGI

-106 AIAALLTFLMRQY
+106 AMAALLTFLMRQY

-132 NELFEHYL
+132 NEVFSHYL
-140 TLSLNFFKRNRVG
+140 KLSLNFYKKNRVG

-182 LFVILIPLMF
+182 LFLILIPLMF
-192 IKAPTLALYTVLPFP
+192 IKAPMLAFYTVLPFP
-207 ILSVL
+207 VLSVL
-212 IYNISKRIHL
+212 IYSISKRIHQ

-227 QAYLS
+227 QVFLS

-250 YGLEEQIDQEISQL
+250 YGLERQIDQDIRQL
-264 SSEGKETAMYLVRI
+264 SVEGKETAMHLAKI

-293 NIIVMFVGGRMYL
+293 NIIVMYVGGRMYI
-306 DGSISSVGLIAEF
+306 DGSIDSVGLIAEF

-351 DFLKTTPELVSG
+351 DFLNTAPDLVSG
-363 DLTMDE
+363 AHSLE
-369 VKGELSFTNVH
+369 HISGKLSFENVS
-380 LTYQDTNIEALKG
+380 LTYEDTEIAALKQ
-393 VSFSVKPGETL
+393 VSFSVNPGETL

-412 GKSSVMD
+412 GKSTIVD
-419 LAARLLD
+419 LATRLLD
-426 PTSGTILLDQK
+426 PSSGRVLLDDK
-437 DLKSYHLDQLR
+437 DLKDFNLSQLR
-448 AEIGAVPQD
+448 TAIGAVPQD
-457 AFLFS
+457 SFLFS
-462 ETIKSNIK
+462 ETIKANIK
-470 FGSKNA
+470 FGYK
-476 DDEAIISAAKMAD
+476 EATEEQIIEAAKMAD

-497 PDGYETQLGERGIS
+497 PKGYDTLLGERGIS

-519 VSIARALIKQAK
+519 VAIARALIKDAK
-531 IYLFDDC
+531 IYIFDDC

-547 EVILENIKR
+547 EVILEHIKR
-556 LTADKTTLIVSH
+556 LTKNKTTIIVSH

-578 IIVIEDGKIVQEG
+578 ILVLDQGRVVQEG
-591 THTELLEKEGFYKHL
+591 SHTKLVEEEGFYRHL
-606 YHEQLVA
+606 YQEQLVS

>member
-1 MRKNFSQKLNNEF
+1 
-14 KGTVINHIVS
+14 
-24 LKIVTNYGM
+24 M

-50 LVGLLITVSA
+50 LIGLLITASA

-77 IEQFFNGEID
+77 IERFFSEEIT
-87 KAYAQALLAIDIGI
+87 KEAAQKLLAIDIGI

-106 AIAALLTFLMRQY
+106 AMAALLTFLMRQY

-132 NELFEHYL
+132 NEVFSHYL
-140 TLSLNFFKRNRVG
+140 KLSLNFYKKNRVG

-182 LFVILIPLMF
+182 LFLILIPLMF
-192 IKAPTLALYTVLPFP
+192 IKAPMLAFYTVLPFP
-207 ILSVL
+207 VLSVL
-212 IYNISKRIHL
+212 IYSISKRIHQ

-227 QAYLS
+227 QVFLS

-250 YGLEEQIDQEISQL
+250 YGLERQIDQDIRQL
-264 SSEGKETAMYLVRI
+264 SVEGKETAMHLAKI

-293 NIIVMFVGGRMYL
+293 NIIVMYVGGRMYI
-306 DGSISSVGLIAEF
+306 DGSIDSVGLIAEF

-351 DFLKTTPELVSG
+351 DFLNTAPDLVSG
-363 DLTMDE
+363 AHSLE
-369 VKGELSFTNVH
+369 HISGKLSFENVS
-380 LTYQDTNIEALKG
+380 LTYEDTEIEALKQ
-393 VSFSVKPGETL
+393 VSFSVNPGETL

-412 GKSSVMD
+412 GKSSIVD
-419 LAARLLD
+419 LATRLLD
-426 PTSGTILLDQK
+426 PSSGRVLLDDK
-437 DLKSYHLDQLR
+437 DLKDFNLSQLR
-448 AEIGAVPQD
+448 TAIGAVPQD
-457 AFLFS
+457 SFLFS
-462 ETIKSNIK
+462 ETIKANIK
-470 FGSKNA
+470 FGYK
-476 DDEAIISAAKMAD
+476 EATEEQIIEAAKMAD

-497 PDGYETQLGERGIS
+497 PKGYDTLLGERGIS

-519 VSIARALIKQAK
+519 VAIARALIKDAK
-531 IYLFDDC
+531 IYIFDDC

-547 EVILENIKR
+547 EVILEHIKR
-556 LTADKTTLIVSH
+556 LTKNKTTIIVSH

-578 IIVIEDGKIVQEG
+578 ILVLDQGRMVQEG
-591 THTELLEKEGFYKHL
+591 SHTKLVEEEGFYRHL
-606 YHEQLVA
+606 YQEQLVS

>member
-1 MRKNFSQKLNNEF
+1 
-14 KGTVINHIVS
+14 
-24 LKIVTNYGM
+24 M
-33 KALRHLNKYFLK
+33 KALRHLNKYFIK

-50 LVGLLITVSA
+50 LIGLLITASA

-77 IEQFFNGEID
+77 IERFFSEEIT
-87 KAYAQALLAIDIGI
+87 KEAAQKLLAIDIGI

-106 AIAALLTFLMRQY
+106 AMAALLTFLMRQY

-132 NELFEHYL
+132 NEVFSHYL
-140 TLSLNFFKRNRVG
+140 KLSLNFYKKNRVG

-182 LFVILIPLMF
+182 LFLILIPLMF
-192 IKAPTLALYTVLPFP
+192 IKAPMLAFYTVLPFP
-207 ILSVL
+207 VLSVL
-212 IYNISKRIHL
+212 IYSISKRIHQ

-227 QAYLS
+227 QVFLS

-250 YGLEEQIDQEISQL
+250 YGLERQIDQDIRQL
-264 SSEGKETAMYLVRI
+264 SVEGKETAMHLAKI

-293 NIIVMFVGGRMYL
+293 NIIVMYVGGRMYI
-306 DGSISSVGLIAEF
+306 DGSIDSVGLIAEF

-324 MLTWPVTVVG
+324 ILTWPVTVVG

-351 DFLKTTPELVSG
+351 DFLNTAPDLVSG
-363 DLTMDE
+363 AHSLE
-369 VKGELSFTNVH
+369 HISGKLSFENVS
-380 LTYQDTNIEALKG
+380 LTYEDTEIEALKQ
-393 VSFSVKPGETL
+393 VSFSVNPGETL

-412 GKSSVMD
+412 GKSSIVD
-419 LAARLLD
+419 LATRLLD
-426 PTSGTILLDQK
+426 PSSGSVLLDDK
-437 DLKSYHLDQLR
+437 DLKDFNLSQLR
-448 AEIGAVPQD
+448 TAIGAVPQD
-457 AFLFS
+457 SFLFS
-462 ETIKSNIK
+462 ETIKANIK
-470 FGSKNA
+470 FGYK
-476 DDEAIISAAKMAD
+476 EATEEQIIEAAKMAD

-497 PDGYETQLGERGIS
+497 PKGYDTLLGERGIS

-519 VSIARALIKQAK
+519 VAIARALIKDAK
-531 IYLFDDC
+531 IYIFDDC

-547 EVILENIKR
+547 EIILEHIKR
-556 LTADKTTLIVSH
+556 LTKNKTTIIVSH

-578 IIVIEDGKIVQEG
+578 ILVLDQGRMVQEG
-591 THTELLEKEGFYKHL
+591 SHTKLVEEEGFYRHL
-606 YHEQLVA
+606 YQEQLVS

>member
-1 MRKNFSQKLNNEF
+1 
-14 KGTVINHIVS
+14 
-24 LKIVTNYGM
+24 M
-33 KALRHLNKYFLK
+33 KALRHLDKYFIK

-50 LVGLLITVSA
+50 LIGLLITASA

-77 IEQFFNGEID
+77 IERFFSEEIT
-87 KAYAQALLAIDIGI
+87 KEAAQKLLAIDIGI

-106 AIAALLTFLMRQY
+106 AMAALLTFLMRQY

-132 NELFEHYL
+132 NEVFSHYL
-140 TLSLNFFKRNRVG
+140 KLSLNFYKKNRVG

-182 LFVILIPLMF
+182 LFLILIPLMF
-192 IKAPTLALYTVLPFP
+192 IKAPMLAFYTVLPFP
-207 ILSVL
+207 VLSVL
-212 IYNISKRIHL
+212 IYSISKRIHQ

-227 QAYLS
+227 QVFLS

-250 YGLEEQIDQEISQL
+250 YGLERQIDQDIRQL
-264 SSEGKETAMYLVRI
+264 SVEGKETAMHLAKI

-293 NIIVMFVGGRMYL
+293 NIIVMYVGGRMYI
-306 DGSISSVGLIAEF
+306 DGSIDSVGLIAEF

-351 DFLKTTPELVSG
+351 DFLNTAPDLVSG
-363 DLTMDE
+363 AHSLE
-369 VKGELSFTNVH
+369 HISGKLSFENVS
-380 LTYQDTNIEALKG
+380 LTYEDTEIEALKQ
-393 VSFSVKPGETL
+393 VSFSVNPGETL

-412 GKSSVMD
+412 GKSSIVD
-419 LAARLLD
+419 LATRLLD
-426 PTSGTILLDQK
+426 PSSGRVLLDDK
-437 DLKSYHLDQLR
+437 DLKDFNLSQLR
-448 AEIGAVPQD
+448 TAIGAVPQD
-457 AFLFS
+457 SFLFS
-462 ETIKSNIK
+462 ETIKANIK
-470 FGSKNA
+470 FGYK
-476 DDEAIISAAKMAD
+476 EATEEQIIEAAKMAD

-497 PDGYETQLGERGIS
+497 PKGYDTLLGERGIS

-519 VSIARALIKQAK
+519 VAIARALIKDAK
-531 IYLFDDC
+531 IYIFDDC

-547 EVILENIKR
+547 EVILEHIKR
-556 LTADKTTLIVSH
+556 LTKNKTTIIVSH

-578 IIVIEDGKIVQEG
+578 ILVLDQGRVVQEG
-591 THTELLEKEGFYKHL
+591 SHTKLVEEEGFYRHL
-606 YHEQLVA
+606 YQEQLVS

>member
-1 MRKNFSQKLNNEF
+1 
-14 KGTVINHIVS
+14 
-24 LKIVTNYGM
+24 M

-50 LVGLLITVSA
+50 LIGLLITASA

-77 IEQFFNGEID
+77 IERFFNEEIT
-87 KAYAQALLAIDIGI
+87 KEAAQKLLAIDIGV

-106 AIAALLTFLMRQY
+106 AIAALLTFLTRQY

-132 NELFEHYL
+132 NEVFGHYL
-140 TLSLNFFKRNRVG
+140 KLSLNFYKKNRVG

-182 LFVILIPLMF
+182 LFLTLIPLMF
-192 IKAPTLALYTVLPFP
+192 IKAPMLAFYTVLPFP
-207 ILSVL
+207 VLSVL
-212 IYNISKRIHL
+212 IYGISKRIHQ

-227 QAYLS
+227 QVFLS

-250 YGLEEQIDQEISQL
+250 YGLERQIDRDIRQL
-264 SSEGKETAMYLVRI
+264 SVEGKETAMHLAKI

-293 NIIVMFVGGRMYL
+293 NIIVMYVGGQMYT
-306 DGSISSVGLIAEF
+306 DGSIDSVGLIAEF

-351 DFLKTTPELVSG
+351 DFLNTKPDLVSG
-363 DLTMDE
+363 AHSLE
-369 VKGELSFTNVH
+369 HISGKLSFENVS
-380 LTYQDTNIEALKG
+380 LTYEDTEIEALKK
-393 VSFSVKPGETL
+393 VSFSVNPGETL

-412 GKSSVMD
+412 GKSSIVD
-419 LAARLLD
+419 LATRLLD
-426 PTSGTILLDQK
+426 PSSGRVLLDDT
-437 DLKSYHLDQLR
+437 DLKDFDLRQLR
-448 AEIGAVPQD
+448 TEIGAVPQD
-457 AFLFS
+457 SFLFS
-462 ETIKSNIK
+462 ETIKANIK
-470 FGSKNA
+470 FGYK
-476 DDEAIISAAKMAD
+476 EATEEQIIEAAKMAD

-497 PDGYETQLGERGIS
+497 PKGYDTLLGERGIS

-519 VSIARALIKQAK
+519 VAIARALIKDAK
-531 IYLFDDC
+531 IYIFDDC

-547 EVILENIKR
+547 EVILEHIKR
-556 LTADKTTLIVSH
+556 LTKNKTTIIVSH

-578 IIVIEDGKIVQEG
+578 ILVLDQGRVVQEG
-591 THTELLEKEGFYKHL
+591 SHTKLIEEDGFYKHL
-606 YHEQLVA
+606 YQEQLVS